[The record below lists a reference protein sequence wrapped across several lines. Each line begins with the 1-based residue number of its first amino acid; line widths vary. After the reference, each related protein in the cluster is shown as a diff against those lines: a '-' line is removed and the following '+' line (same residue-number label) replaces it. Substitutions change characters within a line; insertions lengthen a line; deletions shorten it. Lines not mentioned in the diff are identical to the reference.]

1 MVLRTR
7 KKSSLY
13 GKCIRVDGKEIKE
26 SEIYNTKG
34 TCQSVRIIG
43 VSVLSGLPDMKS
55 SRDACFI
62 DELRQTLSRQE
73 NV

>member
-1 MVLRTR
+1 MILRTR

-13 GKCIRVDGKEIKE
+13 GKCIRGDGKEIKE
-26 SEIYNTKG
+26 SEIYQG
-34 TCQSVRIIG
+34 DMSRCPYYRGVRIKRAPRYE
-43 VSVLSGLPDMKS
+43 VK
-55 SRDACFI
+55 DACFI